1 MTDPSSYGL
10 FDSDFDFEDLD
21 LTFDAGFADE
31 NKDRYHNP
39 PAYKGIK
46 EKHVLYSHAIRA
58 ANYIDIGEGKR
69 SHMVTAGSFEFGDF
83 IEALF
88 KERNIQSK
96 RMTISTLSLSR
107 NNVDSLGNLLL
118 DGWVDYLDL
127 IVSDYFFAHERK
139 NLIPYMLHELDF
151 EDRFQLAVAG
161 SHTKIVTFETYGG
174 KKFVMHGSANL
185 RSSACLEQTTIEE
198 NPGLYDFYLDFHDS
212 ILKEYSVINKPIR
225 HKKLWQAV
233 RRNMQATTPAEA
245 RDEPREAE
253 GAATAPEAETNPTT
267 TDPKPSKSHS
277 NEGAT

>member
-10 FDSDFDFEDLD
+10 FDDFEFEDLD
-21 LTFDAGFADE
+21 LTFDAGFAEE

-58 ANYIDIGEGKR
+58 ANYIEIGEGMR

-88 KERNIQSK
+88 KERNIQSR

-118 DGWVDYLDL
+118 DGWVDQLDL

-139 NLIPYMLHELDF
+139 NLVPYMLHELDVD
-151 EDRFQLAVAG
+151 DRFQLAVAG

-198 NPGLYDFYLDFHDS
+198 NPGLYDFYLDFHES
-212 ILKEYSVINKPIR
+212 ILKEYSVIKKPIR

-233 RRNMQATTPAEA
+233 RKNMQATTPAEGP
-245 RDEPREAE
+245 DGP
-253 GAATAPEAETNPTT
+253 PEADAEASGPEATSPTT
-267 TDPKPSKSHS
+267 TDPKP
-277 NEGAT
+277 